1 MHDDKELVEF
11 ATKGSK
17 RVHAEKDCGHESS
30 NSCELQV
37 RFLSLSFIGGCL
49 HTCAVDVHAR
59 LLSLQQAMK
68 LLHASVVPAWS
79 DIERHCVYNAQD
91 EKNVS
96 QPAMQHIQ
104 SLVADSSE

>member
-11 ATKGSK
+11 ASKGSK

-49 HTCAVDVHAR
+49 HTCAIDVHAR

-68 LLHASVVPAWS
+68 LLHASVVPDWS

-91 EKNVS
+91 EKDVS